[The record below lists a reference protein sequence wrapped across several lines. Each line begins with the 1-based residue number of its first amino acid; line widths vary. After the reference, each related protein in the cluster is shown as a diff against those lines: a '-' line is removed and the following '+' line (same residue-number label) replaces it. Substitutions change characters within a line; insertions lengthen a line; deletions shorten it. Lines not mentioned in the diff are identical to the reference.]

1 MMQMNHVNSDTD
13 LKSLHLHY
21 VRNRCA
27 EESERFFRQQGYD
40 PRFCFELFR
49 RAILLHDQRAWE
61 YIYQQYQPLVAGW
74 VERHSLFL
82 ALDEDKEFFVNRAFE
97 KMWTH
102 LTPEKLAL
110 TNSLSAVLG
119 YLHKCV
125 NSVIVDAMRKYERY
139 GLTKEQDDQALEKQA
154 SSDESPEAEI
164 LNRDMVEKLWTMLQE
179 RCKNEKERTIVYG
192 SFVLALKAT
201 QIYSE
206 YRGVFRNV
214 QEVYRVKENL
224 LARLKR
230 DQDLVEFLEDL

>member
-1 MMQMNHVNSDTD
+1 MNSEAD

-21 VRNRCA
+21 IRSRCA
-27 EESERFFRQQGYD
+27 EESERFFRQQGHD
-40 PRFCFELFR
+40 PRFCYELFR
-49 RAILLHDQRAWE
+49 RAILLHDQHAWE

-74 VERHSLFL
+74 IERHSLFL
-82 ALDEDKEFFVNRAFE
+82 ALNEDKGYFVNRAFE

-102 LTPEKLAL
+102 LTPEKFAL
-110 TNSLSAVLG
+110 TNSLNAVLS

-125 NSVIVDAMRKYERY
+125 NSVIVDAMRKRERDAIM
-139 GLTKEQDDQALEKQA
+139 KEQDDPVLEMQA
-154 SSDESPEAEI
+154 SKDESPEAEV
-164 LNRDMVEKLWTMLQE
+164 LNRDLVEKIWGMLQE
-179 RCKNEKERTIVYG
+179 RCKNEKERAIVYG
-192 SFVLALKAT
+192 SFVLALKAK

-230 DQDLVEFLEDL
+230 DQDLMEFLEDL